1 MIQRLKVKKL
11 TSFSIHSS
19 NTFVIN
25 GIILL
30 NKYKFVTSNKTLTLF
45 KRKLKLKKAG
55 LLGILDPLATGV
67 LPIVI
72 GEATKYITYIENS
85 KKTYDVKCK
94 LGVFSECG
102 DFESEP
108 IEYSDE
114 KLIIHNLKE
123 QTIKKTLSEFIGEY
137 MQVPPM
143 FSSTKHNGKPL
154 YTYARQNIE
163 ISREPKKRQIY
174 ELKFISRKSDILEFS
189 VVCSSGTY
197 IRTLVQDISKKWN
210 LHSCLDSLH
219 RSKVEPFEDFEN
231 VTLDNLTPENFNNY
245 VITISNM
252 LSKLP
257 KLLCSE
263 EEINKLYNGLY
274 IEKNECTTLHPLY
287 RITSKD
293 DTFHGVGFFKENY
306 LYPKRLMKR

>member
-1 MIQRLKVKKL
+1 
-11 TSFSIHSS
+11 
-19 NTFVIN
+19 VIN

-30 NKYKFVTSNKTLTLF
+30 NKYKFVTSNKILTLF

-55 LLGILDPLATGV
+55 LFGILDPLATGV
-67 LPIVI
+67 LPIII
-72 GEATKYITYIENS
+72 GEATKYISYIENN
-85 KKTYDVKCK
+85 KKSYNVKCK

-108 IEYSDE
+108 IEYNNE
-114 KLIIHNLKE
+114 KATISNLKV
-123 QTIKKTLSEFIGEY
+123 QTIKNTLAKFIGEY

-163 ISREPKKRQIY
+163 IDREPKKRQIY
-174 ELKFISRKSDILEFS
+174 EINYISLKSDIFEFS

-197 IRTLVQDISKKWN
+197 IRTLVQDISKQWG
-210 LHSCLDSLH
+210 LHSCLFSLH
-219 RSKVEPFEDFEN
+219 RSQVEPFGDYAN
-231 VTLDNLTPENFNNY
+231 VTLDNLTMENFNEY
-245 VITISNM
+245 VITIPDM

-257 KLLCSE
+257 KSLCSD

-274 IEKNECTTLHPLY
+274 IEKKSSPTSQAFH
-287 RITSKD
+287 RITSED
-293 DTFHGVGFFKENY
+293 NTFHGIGIFKQNC

>member
-1 MIQRLKVKKL
+1 
-11 TSFSIHSS
+11 
-19 NTFVIN
+19 VIN

-30 NKYKFVTSNKTLTLF
+30 NKHKFVTSNKTLSLV

-72 GEATKYITYIENS
+72 GEATKYITYIEND
-85 KKTYDVKCK
+85 KKSYNVKCK

-108 IEYSDE
+108 IEYKDD
-114 KLIIHNLKE
+114 KLIIDNLQE
-123 QTIKKTLSEFIGEY
+123 QTIKETLAKFIGEY

-163 ISREPKKRQIY
+163 INREPKKRQIY
-174 ELKFISRKSDILEFS
+174 EIQFISLKSDILEFS

-210 LHSCLDSLH
+210 LHSCLYSLH
-219 RSKVEPFEDFEN
+219 RSKVEPFEDFDN
-231 VTLDNLTPENFNNY
+231 VTLDNLTSENFNEY
-245 VITISNM
+245 LITIPSM

-257 KLLCSE
+257 KLLCSK
-263 EEINKLYNGLY
+263 EEIIKLYNGLY
-274 IEKNECTTLHPLY
+274 IKKRVSTTLHMLH

-293 DTFHGVGFFKENY
+293 DTFHGIGFFKENY

>member
-1 MIQRLKVKKL
+1 VL
-11 TSFSIHSS
+11 
-19 NTFVIN
+19 N
-25 GIILL
+25 GVILL
-30 NKYKFVTSNKTLTLF
+30 NKYKFVTSNKILTLI

-55 LLGILDPLATGV
+55 LLGILDPLATGI

-72 GEATKYITYIENS
+72 GEATKYITYIENN
-85 KKTYDVKCK
+85 KKTYNVKCK
-94 LGVFSECG
+94 LGVYSECG

-114 KLIIHNLKE
+114 KLVIHKLKE
-123 QTIKKTLSEFIGEY
+123 QTIINTLAKFTGEY

-143 FSSTKHNGKPL
+143 FSSTKYNGKPL
-154 YTYARQNIE
+154 YTYARENIE
-163 ISREPKKRQIY
+163 INREPKKRQIY
-174 ELKFISRKSDILEFS
+174 EIKFISLKLDILEFS

-197 IRTLVQDISKKWN
+197 IRTLIQDISKKWG
-210 LHSCLDSLH
+210 LHSCLYSLH
-219 RSKVEPFEDFEN
+219 RSKVEPFEDFDN
-231 VTLDNLTPENFNNY
+231 VTLDNLTTENFHKY
-245 VITISNM
+245 VITIPNM

-257 KLLCSE
+257 KLLCSK

-274 IEKNECTTLHPLY
+274 IEKNTSTTSQALC

>member
-1 MIQRLKVKKL
+1 
-11 TSFSIHSS
+11 
-19 NTFVIN
+19 VIN

-45 KRKLKLKKAG
+45 KRKLKIKKAG

-67 LPIVI
+67 LPVVI
-72 GEATKYITYIENS
+72 GEATKYITYIEND
-85 KKTYDVKCK
+85 KKSYNVKCK

-102 DFESEP
+102 DLETEP
-108 IEYSDE
+108 VQFKDE
-114 KLIIHNLKE
+114 KIIIQNLQE
-123 QTIKKTLSEFIGEY
+123 QIVKDTLETFVGEY

-163 ISREPKKRQIY
+163 IDRDPKKRQIF
-174 ELKFISRKSDILEFS
+174 ELSFISLKTDILEFS
-189 VVCSSGTY
+189 VTCSSGTY
-197 IRTLVQDISKKWN
+197 IRTLIQDISQKWN
-210 LHSCLDSLH
+210 LHSCLYNLH
-219 RSKVEPFEDFEN
+219 RTKVEPFESFSDI
-231 VTLDNLTPENFNNY
+231 TLDNLTLENFDEHI
-245 VITISNM
+245 ITISSM

-257 KLLCSE
+257 KLICSE

-274 IEKNECTTLHPLY
+274 IEKNEKNSSQIPY
-287 RITSKD
+287 KITSKD
-293 DTFHGVGFFKENY
+293 DIFHGVGIFKENC

>member
-1 MIQRLKVKKL
+1 M
-11 TSFSIHSS
+11 
-19 NTFVIN
+19 IN

-30 NKYKFVTSNKTLTLF
+30 NKYKFVTSNKVLTLF
-45 KRKLKLKKAG
+45 KRKLKIKKAG

-72 GEATKYITYIENS
+72 GEATKYISYIENN
-85 KKTYDVKCK
+85 KKSYDVKCK
-94 LGVFSECG
+94 LGAFSECG

-114 KLIIHNLKE
+114 KFIIKNLQE
-123 QTIKKTLSEFIGEY
+123 QIIKDTLAKFTGEY

-143 FSSTKHNGKPL
+143 FSSTKYNGKPL

-163 ISREPKKRQIY
+163 INREPKKRQIY
-174 ELKFISRKSDILEFS
+174 EIKFISLKSDILEFS

-197 IRTLVQDISKKWN
+197 IRTLVQDISKKWG
-210 LHSCLDSLH
+210 LHACLHSLH
-219 RSKVEPFEDFEN
+219 RSKVEPFENFDN
-231 VTLDNLTPENFNNY
+231 ITLDNLTTENFNEY
-245 VITISNM
+245 LITIPNM

-257 KLLCSE
+257 KLLCSN
-263 EEINKLYNGLY
+263 EEINKLYDGLY
-274 IEKNECTTLHPLY
+274 IEKNASTTLHSLH

-293 DTFHGVGFFKENY
+293 DIFHGVGFFKENY

>member
-1 MIQRLKVKKL
+1 MIDGV
-11 TSFSIHSS
+11 
-19 NTFVIN
+19 
-25 GIILL
+25 ILL
-30 NKYKFVTSNKTLTLF
+30 NKYKFVTSNKILTLF
-45 KRKLKLKKAG
+45 KRKLKLKKVG

-72 GEATKYITYIENS
+72 GEATKYITYIENN
-85 KKTYDVKCK
+85 KKSYNVKCK
-94 LGVFSECG
+94 LGVSSKCG

-108 IEYSDE
+108 IVYSNE
-114 KLIIHNLKE
+114 ISIIHNLQE
-123 QTIKKTLSEFIGEY
+123 QTIKDTLATFIGEY

-143 FSSTKHNGKPL
+143 FSSTKYKGKPL

-163 ISREPKKRQIY
+163 INREPKKRQIY
-174 ELKFISRKSDILEFS
+174 EIKFISLKSDLLEFS

-197 IRTLVQDISKKWN
+197 IRTLIQDISKKWE
-210 LHSCLDSLH
+210 LHSCLYSLH
-219 RSKVEPFEDFEN
+219 RSKVEPFEDFDN
-231 VTLDNLTPENFNNY
+231 INLDNLTTENFNEY
-245 VITISNM
+245 VITIPNM

-257 KLLCSE
+257 KSLCSK
-263 EEINKLYNGLY
+263 EEINKLYNGLC
-274 IEKNECTTLHPLY
+274 IEKNASTTSEPLH

>member
-1 MIQRLKVKKL
+1 M
-11 TSFSIHSS
+11 
-19 NTFVIN
+19 IN

-30 NKYKFVTSNKTLTLF
+30 NKYKFVTSNKILTLF

-55 LLGILDPLATGV
+55 LFGILDPLATGV

-72 GEATKYITYIENS
+72 GEATKYISYIENN
-85 KKTYDVKCK
+85 KKSYNVKCK

-108 IEYSDE
+108 IKYNDE
-114 KLIIHNLKE
+114 KLTIQNLRE
-123 QTIKKTLSEFIGEY
+123 QTIKNTLAKFIGEY
-137 MQVPPM
+137 MQIPPM

-154 YTYARQNIE
+154 YIFARQNIE
-163 ISREPKKRQIY
+163 IDREPKKRHIY
-174 ELKFISRKSDILEFS
+174 EINYISLKSDILEFS

-197 IRTLVQDISKKWN
+197 IRTLVQDISKHWD
-210 LHSCLDSLH
+210 LHSCLYSLH
-219 RSKVEPFEDFEN
+219 RSKVEPFEDYVN
-231 VTLDNLTPENFNNY
+231 ITLDNLTIENFKDH
-245 VITISNM
+245 VITIPNM

-257 KLLCSE
+257 TSLCSE

-274 IEKNECTTLHPLY
+274 IEKKSTTTSQTFH

-293 DTFHGVGFFKENY
+293 NTFHGIGIFKQNC

>member
-1 MIQRLKVKKL
+1 
-11 TSFSIHSS
+11 
-19 NTFVIN
+19 VIN

-30 NKYKFVTSNKTLTLF
+30 NKYKFVTSNKILTLF

-67 LPIVI
+67 LPIII
-72 GEATKYITYIENS
+72 GEATKYISYIEDN
-85 KKTYDVKCK
+85 KKSYNVKCK

-108 IEYSDE
+108 IEYNNE
-114 KLIIHNLKE
+114 KLTISNIKE
-123 QTIKKTLSEFIGEY
+123 QTIKNTLAEFIGEY

-143 FSSTKHNGKPL
+143 FSSTKYNGKPL
-154 YTYARQNIE
+154 YTYARQNIK
-163 ISREPKKRQIY
+163 IDREPKKRQIY
-174 ELKFISRKSDILEFS
+174 EIKYISLKSDILEFS

-197 IRTLVQDISKKWN
+197 IRTLVQDISEHWG
-210 LHSCLDSLH
+210 LHSCLYSLH
-219 RSKVEPFEDFEN
+219 RSKVEPFEDYIN
-231 VTLDNLTPENFNNY
+231 VTLDNLNIENFNEY
-245 VITISNM
+245 VITIPDM

-257 KLLCSE
+257 KALCSE

-274 IEKNECTTLHPLY
+274 IEKNSSTTSEAFH
-287 RITSKD
+287 RITGKD
-293 DTFHGVGFFKENY
+293 NTFHGIGIFKQNC

>member
-1 MIQRLKVKKL
+1 MIDGV
-11 TSFSIHSS
+11 
-19 NTFVIN
+19 
-25 GIILL
+25 ILL
-30 NKYKFVTSNKTLTLF
+30 NKYKFVTSNKILTLF
-45 KRKLKLKKAG
+45 KRKLKLKKVG

-72 GEATKYITYIENS
+72 GEATKYITYIENN
-85 KKTYDVKCK
+85 KKIYNVKCK
-94 LGVFSECG
+94 LGVSSKCG

-108 IEYSDE
+108 IVYSNE
-114 KLIIHNLKE
+114 NSIIHNLQE
-123 QTIKKTLSEFIGEY
+123 QTIKDTLATFIGEY

-143 FSSTKHNGKPL
+143 FSSTKYKGKPL

-163 ISREPKKRQIY
+163 INREPKKRQIY
-174 ELKFISRKSDILEFS
+174 EIKFISLKSDLLEFS

-197 IRTLVQDISKKWN
+197 IRTLIQDISKKWE
-210 LHSCLDSLH
+210 LHSCLYSLH
-219 RSKVEPFEDFEN
+219 RSKVEPFEDFDN
-231 VTLDNLTPENFNNY
+231 ITLDNLTTENFNEH
-245 VITISNM
+245 VITISSM

-257 KLLCSE
+257 KLLCSK
-263 EEINKLYNGLY
+263 EEINKLYNGLR
-274 IEKNECTTLHPLY
+274 IEKNISTTSELLH

>member
-1 MIQRLKVKKL
+1 V
-11 TSFSIHSS
+11 IH
-19 NTFVIN
+19 

-30 NKYKFVTSNKTLTLF
+30 NKYKFVTSNKILTLF

-55 LLGILDPLATGV
+55 LLGILDPLATGI

-72 GEATKYITYIENS
+72 GEATKYITYIENN
-85 KKTYDVKCK
+85 KKSYIVKCK

-102 DFESEP
+102 DFETDP
-108 IEYSDE
+108 VEYNDE
-114 KLIIHNLKE
+114 KSNIYNLQE
-123 QTIKKTLSEFIGEY
+123 QTIKNTLAKFIGDY

-143 FSSTKHNGKPL
+143 FSNTKHNGKPL

-163 ISREPKKRQIY
+163 IDREPKKRKIY
-174 ELKFISRKSDILEFS
+174 EINFISLKSEILEFS

-197 IRTLVQDISKKWN
+197 IRTLVQDISEQWN
-210 LHSCLDSLH
+210 LHSCLYALH
-219 RSKVEPFEDFEN
+219 RSKVEPFEDLPDI
-231 VTLDNLTPENFNNY
+231 TLDNLTTENLNEY
-245 VITISNM
+245 VITIPEM

-274 IEKNECTTLHPLY
+274 IERNISTTSQALH

-293 DTFHGVGFFKENY
+293 NTFHGIGIFKENC

>member
-1 MIQRLKVKKL
+1 MV
-11 TSFSIHSS
+11 
-19 NTFVIN
+19 N

-30 NKYKFVTSNKTLTLF
+30 NKYKFVTSNKVLTLF
-45 KRKLKLKKAG
+45 KRKLKLKKVG

-67 LPIVI
+67 LPIII
-72 GEATKYITYIENS
+72 GEATKFITYIENN
-85 KKTYDVKCK
+85 KKSYIVRCK

-108 IEYSDE
+108 IKYDDE
-114 KLIIHNLKE
+114 KSTISTLQE
-123 QTIKKTLSEFIGEY
+123 QTIKNTLAKFIGEY

-163 ISREPKKRQIY
+163 IDREPKKRQIY
-174 ELKFISRKSDILEFS
+174 EINYISLKSDILEFS

-197 IRTLVQDISKKWN
+197 IRTLVQDISKEWD
-210 LHSCLDSLH
+210 LHSCLYSLH
-219 RSKVEPFEDFEN
+219 RSKVEPFEDYVN
-231 VTLDNLTPENFNNY
+231 VTLDNLTIENFNEY
-245 VITISNM
+245 VITIPDM

-257 KLLCSE
+257 KLFCSE

-274 IEKNECTTLHPLY
+274 IVKNSSTTSQALHRIMSNDNTLHG
-287 RITSKD
+287 I
-293 DTFHGVGFFKENY
+293 GVFKENC

>member
-1 MIQRLKVKKL
+1 
-11 TSFSIHSS
+11 
-19 NTFVIN
+19 VIN

-30 NKYKFVTSNKTLTLF
+30 NKYKFVTSNKVLALF
-45 KRKLKLKKAG
+45 KRKLKLKKVG

-67 LPIVI
+67 LPIII
-72 GEATKYITYIENS
+72 GEATKFITYIENN
-85 KKTYDVKCK
+85 KKSYIVRCK

-108 IEYSDE
+108 IKYDNE
-114 KLIIHNLKE
+114 KSTISTLQE
-123 QTIKKTLSEFIGEY
+123 QTIKNTLAKFIGEY

-143 FSSTKHNGKPL
+143 FSGTKHNGKPL

-163 ISREPKKRQIY
+163 IDREPKKRQIY
-174 ELKFISRKSDILEFS
+174 EINYISLKSDILEFN

-197 IRTLVQDISKKWN
+197 IRTLVQDISKEWD
-210 LHSCLDSLH
+210 LHSCLYSLH
-219 RSKVEPFEDFEN
+219 RSKVEPFEDYVN
-231 VTLDNLTPENFNNY
+231 VTLDNLTIENFNEY
-245 VITISNM
+245 VITIPDM

-257 KLLCSE
+257 KLFCSE

-274 IEKNECTTLHPLY
+274 IVKNSSTTSQALH
-287 RITSKD
+287 RIMSND
-293 DTFHGVGFFKENY
+293 NTFHGIGVFKENC

>member
-1 MIQRLKVKKL
+1 MV
-11 TSFSIHSS
+11 
-19 NTFVIN
+19 N

-30 NKYKFVTSNKTLTLF
+30 NKYKFVTSNKVLTLF
-45 KRKLKLKKAG
+45 KRKLKLKKVG

-67 LPIVI
+67 LPIII
-72 GEATKYITYIENS
+72 GEATKFITYIENN
-85 KKTYDVKCK
+85 KKSYIVRCK

-108 IEYSDE
+108 IKYDDE
-114 KLIIHNLKE
+114 KSTISTLQE
-123 QTIKKTLSEFIGEY
+123 QTIKNTLAKFIGEY

-163 ISREPKKRQIY
+163 IDREPKKRQIY
-174 ELKFISRKSDILEFS
+174 EINYISLKSDILEFS

-197 IRTLVQDISKKWN
+197 IRTLVQDISKEWD
-210 LHSCLDSLH
+210 LHSCLYSLH
-219 RSKVEPFEDFEN
+219 RSKVEPFEDYVN
-231 VTLDNLTPENFNNY
+231 VTLDNLTIENFNEY
-245 VITISNM
+245 VITIPDM

-257 KLLCSE
+257 KLFCSE

-274 IEKNECTTLHPLY
+274 IVKNSSTTSQALH
-287 RITSKD
+287 RITSSD
-293 DTFHGVGFFKENY
+293 NTFHGIGIFKENC

>member
-1 MIQRLKVKKL
+1 MV
-11 TSFSIHSS
+11 
-19 NTFVIN
+19 N

-30 NKYKFVTSNKTLTLF
+30 NKYKFVTSNKVLTLF
-45 KRKLKLKKAG
+45 KRKLKLKKVG

-67 LPIVI
+67 LPIII
-72 GEATKYITYIENS
+72 GEATKFITYIENN
-85 KKTYDVKCK
+85 KKSYIVRCK

-108 IEYSDE
+108 IKYDDE
-114 KLIIHNLKE
+114 KSTISTLQE
-123 QTIKKTLSEFIGEY
+123 QTIKNTLAKFIGEY

-163 ISREPKKRQIY
+163 IDREPKKRQIY
-174 ELKFISRKSDILEFS
+174 EINYISLKSDILEFS

-197 IRTLVQDISKKWN
+197 IRTLVQDISKEWD
-210 LHSCLDSLH
+210 LHSCLYSLH
-219 RSKVEPFEDFEN
+219 RSKVEPFEDYVN
-231 VTLDNLTPENFNNY
+231 VTLDNLTIENFNEY
-245 VITISNM
+245 IITIPDM

-257 KLLCSE
+257 KLFCSE

-274 IEKNECTTLHPLY
+274 IVKNSSITSQALH
-287 RITSKD
+287 RITSSD
-293 DTFHGVGFFKENY
+293 NTFHGIGIFKENC

>member
-1 MIQRLKVKKL
+1 MI
-11 TSFSIHSS
+11 H
-19 NTFVIN
+19 

-30 NKYKFVTSNKTLTLF
+30 NKYKFVTSNKFLSLF
-45 KRKLKLKKAG
+45 KRKLRLKKAG

-72 GEATKYITYIENS
+72 GEATKYITYIENN
-85 KKTYDVKCK
+85 KKSYNVKCK

-108 IEYSDE
+108 TEYKDE

-123 QTIKKTLSEFIGEY
+123 QIIRDTLAKFIGEY

-143 FSSTKHNGKPL
+143 FSSTKYNGKPL
-154 YTYARQNIE
+154 YSYARQNIE
-163 ISREPKKRQIY
+163 INREPKKRQIY
-174 ELKFISRKSDILEFS
+174 DMKFVSLNSDILEFS

-197 IRTLVQDISKKWN
+197 IRTLVQDISKKWD
-210 LHSCLDSLH
+210 LHSCLYSLH
-219 RSKVEPFEDFEN
+219 RSKVEPFEDFDN
-231 VTLDNLTPENFNNY
+231 VTLDNLTTENYDEY
-245 VITISNM
+245 VITIPSM

-257 KLLCSE
+257 KLFCSE

-274 IEKNECTTLHPLY
+274 IEKNASTTLQPLH

-293 DTFHGVGFFKENY
+293 DTFHGVGFFKGNY
-306 LYPKRLMKR
+306 VYPKRLMKR